1 MTVLIP
7 FGVTAFIWVL
17 VLIVVYGREIVKLKE
32 TIGNQQKQIDELKRE
47 VEGMKKTEP

>member
-7 FGVTAFIWVL
+7 FGITAFFWVL
-17 VLIVVYGREIVKLKE
+17 VLTVAYGREIVKLKE

-47 VEGMKKTEP
+47 LEKLRQ